1 MWCSHAMSPSLNKGR
16 DFCTAIWELT
26 CTVDVDWQTSHLGPR
41 SHGFPRVPRKT
52 MGPFHY
58 TLVMPVYHFLLLIS
72 NVPQLRKRGTLGR
85 LFFNVPHFLRKTWDI
100 GSTVFQ
106 CPPLFAPMSHVLW
119 NYPGKCPVL
128 LLRVK
133 PAKPGYNAYCV
144 IFYLSA
150 LSPDMSKITYWVNR
164 LKERFCHV
172 EQMTPGG

>member
-1 MWCSHAMSPSLNKGR
+1 MNVYWFCLRQRLKAGHFAWTFSMGQSLRDQGRSAIYKTPLGGKYRDDKISLYAVGWSLLQLFLNCSAWL
-16 DFCTAIWELT
+16 CL
-26 CTVDVDWQTSHLGPR
+26 V
-41 SHGFPRVPRKT
+41 
-52 MGPFHY
+52 GPFHY

-133 PAKPGYNAYCV
+133 PAKPGYN
-144 IFYLSA
+144 
-150 LSPDMSKITYWVNR
+150 D
-164 LKERFCHV
+164 
-172 EQMTPGG
+172 

>member
-1 MWCSHAMSPSLNKGR
+1 MNVKMVTWI
-16 DFCTAIWELT
+16 IWRE
-26 CTVDVDWQTSHLGPR
+26 HLINIGPR
-41 SHGFPRVPRKT
+41 SHGFPRDPGECPVRGPQKLSEELERSEEFRGQFLRSEDWTFPRVPRKT
-52 MGPFHY
+52 VGPFHY

-133 PAKPGYNAYCV
+133 WAKPGYNAQLYPFGMPDV
-144 IFYLSA
+144 IKTL
-150 LSPDMSKITYWVNR
+150 
-164 LKERFCHV
+164 
-172 EQMTPGG
+172 